1 MKSYEV
7 TYKSL
12 FTELKNYED
21 SGVSMRID
29 GYRAS
34 PIQIVEAHMAK
45 ETGSYMRDNVMDPEG
60 HLEELIFQTIQ
71 L

>member
-21 SGVSMRID
+21 GGVSMRID

-45 ETGSYMRDNVMDPEG
+45 ETGSYMRDYVMDPEG